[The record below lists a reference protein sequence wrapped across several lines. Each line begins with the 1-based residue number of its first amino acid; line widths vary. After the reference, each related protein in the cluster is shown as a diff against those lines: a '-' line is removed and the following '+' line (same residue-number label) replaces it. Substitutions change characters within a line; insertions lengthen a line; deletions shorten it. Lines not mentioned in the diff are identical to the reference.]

1 MRLPIPFENCSLL
14 TPEQL
19 TVVALTRAITAI
31 ICCVILLIVLAV
43 LMILAKWY
51 FQRVCGTTVKR
62 KGDQQEI
69 KVAVF
74 HGRKV
79 PVISMNDFFA
89 PAVWVCGCA
98 FITFWDIFL
107 VEDSFGCDPRLDCF
121 LGKIITVSYSAT
133 VKEKLLSQILKYH
146 YDVPTHRQDLVS
158 PMSMVTQ
165 NQSLHYLEPRVS
177 PLLMH

>member
-1 MRLPIPFENCSLL
+1 MCGNHKNEVLLSYCRFKVTDAIIPHFLLFDSCEMRLTLPFEKCSVLS
-14 TPEQL
+14 PEQL
-19 TVVALTRAITAI
+19 TVALTRAITAI

-43 LMILAKWY
+43 LMVLAKWY

-62 KGDQQEI
+62 KGEQQEI

-89 PAVWVCGCA
+89 PAVWVCVCA

-121 LGKIITVSYSAT
+121 PRQDNNSELLSYSKREIT
-133 VKEKLLSQILKYH
+133 
-146 YDVPTHRQDLVS
+146 
-158 PMSMVTQ
+158 
-165 NQSLHYLEPRVS
+165 
-177 PLLMH
+177 